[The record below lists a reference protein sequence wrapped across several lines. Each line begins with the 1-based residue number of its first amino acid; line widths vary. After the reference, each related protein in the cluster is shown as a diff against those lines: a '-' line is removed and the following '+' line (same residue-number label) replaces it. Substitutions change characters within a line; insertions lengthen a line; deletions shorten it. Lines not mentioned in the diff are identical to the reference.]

1 MSDIIYSIEKISE
14 LEATLYEEDS
24 HHFLVQA
31 QMSDWYV
38 YDSDQIG
45 LITAKTLAD
54 KFAAFHGNIYF
65 PTYIHEQHKIDSYG
79 YWSATPLGV
88 FRYKLLSDGSW
99 YLVKTVKPKSGY
111 IVEGIYWVNGFI
123 YLVRDDKEIF
133 QIKLFI
139 DHHTKQI
146 QLYPDIQSI

>member
-1 MSDIIYSIEKISE
+1 VSDIIYSVEKISE
-14 LEATLYEEDS
+14 LEPTLYEEDS
-24 HHFLVQA
+24 FYFLIEA

-54 KFAAFHGNIYF
+54 KFAAFHGKIYF
-65 PTYIHEQHKIDSYG
+65 PSYIQEQHRVED

-88 FRYKLLSDGSW
+88 FRYKLLADGSY
-99 YLVKTVKPKSGY
+99 YLVKTVKPRSGY
-111 IVEGIYWVNGFI
+111 IVEGAYWVNGFI

-133 QIKLFI
+133 QIKLFM

-146 QLYPDIQSI
+146 QLYPDIQSL